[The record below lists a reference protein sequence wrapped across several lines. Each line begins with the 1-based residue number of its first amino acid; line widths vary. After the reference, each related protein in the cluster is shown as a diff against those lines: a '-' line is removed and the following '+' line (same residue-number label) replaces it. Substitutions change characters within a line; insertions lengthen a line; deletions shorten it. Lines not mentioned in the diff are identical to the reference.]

1 MDEIFRYQGP
11 NDDYLILCVID
22 DDEYYV
28 YQGGA
33 YLPKADGLKLADA
46 IYKEQGNSW
55 AKCVDESLSNLRYE
69 NKEMQALIYGLFKYI
84 HSVTENYGDDYNV
97 LERKA
102 VEIGLTL
109 PDELRIGED

>member
-1 MDEIFRYQGP
+1 
-11 NDDYLILCVID
+11 
-22 DDEYYV
+22 
-28 YQGGA
+28 
-33 YLPKADGLKLADA
+33 
-46 IYKEQGNSW
+46 
-55 AKCVDESLSNLRYE
+55 
-69 NKEMQALIYGLFKYI
+69 MQALIYGLFKYI